1 MFLKDIMTKNQKNKK
16 LEKMPIWAKPWN
28 LAIFQMNFLNY
39 FFISMHREYQSE
51 KLPIIDSQKSP
62 KTSRKLQKM
71 RQLQASKVDQM
82 FCNTR

>member
-1 MFLKDIMTKNQKNKK
+1 MF
-16 LEKMPIWAKPWN
+16 
-28 LAIFQMNFLNY
+28 IFKAE
-39 FFISMHREYQSE
+39 EYQSE
-51 KLPIIDSQKSP
+51 KSPIVDSQKSP